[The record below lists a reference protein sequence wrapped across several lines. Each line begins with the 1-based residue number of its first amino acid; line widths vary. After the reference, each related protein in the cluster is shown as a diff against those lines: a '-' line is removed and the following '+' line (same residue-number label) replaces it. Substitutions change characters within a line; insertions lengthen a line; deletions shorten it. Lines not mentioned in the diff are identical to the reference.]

1 MSWYLADKCVI
12 YLESCTS
19 VPMKLVTLKLTCFE
33 MKGKLHRQ
41 MIILFTAGK
50 HLTQKIFCFLPGNIL
65 QEKLLK
71 SLTMG
76 LILYLY
82 AQMNFSWKKICLI
95 HRTCVLTWICS
106 KPHSNVNEF
115 GLFYISNSKP
125 KVSNLHK
132 THPNHAHIRACY
144 TLFPFSTP
152 TTWHSLKTH
161 FHLTDVQQ
169 DTRAMPS
176 LSSQQVQKHRE
187 SFYTDPDW
195 KHLISQLYIWIH
207 VSLHLLAA
215 QLIIMYIQPTYI
227 FAFHKFHKRF
237 HFRTKVIDFFLW
249 KIVYSM

>member
-1 MSWYLADKCVI
+1 M
-12 YLESCTS
+12 
-19 VPMKLVTLKLTCFE
+19 
-33 MKGKLHRQ
+33 
-41 MIILFTAGK
+41 
-50 HLTQKIFCFLPGNIL
+50 
-65 QEKLLK
+65 
-71 SLTMG
+71 
-76 LILYLY
+76 
-82 AQMNFSWKKICLI
+82 KKIRLI

-169 DTRAMPS
+169 DPRAMPS

-187 SFYTDPDW
+187 SFYKDPDW
-195 KHLISQLYIWIH
+195 KPLISQLYIWIH

-215 QLIIMYIQPTYI
+215 QLIIMYTCIQPTYN
-227 FAFHKFHKRF
+227 FAFHKIHKFSNQSYWQIVLFFCEKLYTICRF
-237 HFRTKVIDFFLW
+237 HAQIC
-249 KIVYSM
+249 VYTVNEWDPEW

>member
-1 MSWYLADKCVI
+1 M
-12 YLESCTS
+12 
-19 VPMKLVTLKLTCFE
+19 
-33 MKGKLHRQ
+33 
-41 MIILFTAGK
+41 
-50 HLTQKIFCFLPGNIL
+50 
-65 QEKLLK
+65 
-71 SLTMG
+71 
-76 LILYLY
+76 
-82 AQMNFSWKKICLI
+82 
-95 HRTCVLTWICS
+95 
-106 KPHSNVNEF
+106 
-115 GLFYISNSKP
+115 
-125 KVSNLHK
+125 HK

-169 DTRAMPS
+169 DPQAMPS

-227 FAFHKFHKRF
+227 FAFHKFHKDSIFEPKLLIFFCEKLYTVCRF
-237 HFRTKVIDFFLW
+237 HAQICVYTQLMNETPCDKKNIDYKLIFCQ
-249 KIVYSM
+249 IMQTPY